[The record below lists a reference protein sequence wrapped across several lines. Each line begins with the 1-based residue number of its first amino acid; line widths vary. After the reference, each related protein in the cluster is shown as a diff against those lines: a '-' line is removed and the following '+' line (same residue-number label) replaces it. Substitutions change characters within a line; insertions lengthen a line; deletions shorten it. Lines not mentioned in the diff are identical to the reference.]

1 MVLLLQRGCWTDM
14 HTVCASLGDTGEFI
28 TGIATFLLALAA
40 AGTAFYGVL
49 AYHRQQDDRR
59 HQETDRVRQV
69 AEARGRWLTELLQ
82 RFSDGEAFQTVR
94 RQLYNKEQ
102 GELVRALRRKR
113 GLESG
118 EETGV
123 LTAAET
129 DLLVS
134 LDDYLDFLS
143 LVEYLIEH
151 QQLKVEEASQMFSW
165 YVADALKVP
174 EVDKEVEEYF
184 SHVRKL
190 SERFD

>member
-1 MVLLLQRGCWTDM
+1 M
-14 HTVCASLGDTGEFI
+14 HTMTVSLGDTGQFI
-28 TGIATFLLALAA
+28 TGIATLLLALAA
-40 AGTAFYGVL
+40 VGTALYGVL
-49 AYHRQQDDRR
+49 TYKGQLDDRQK
-59 HQETDRVRQV
+59 QEMDRVRQV
-69 AEARGRWLTELLQ
+69 AEARGRSLTELLQ

-113 GLESG
+113 QLESG
-118 EETGV
+118 VETGV

-129 DLLVS
+129 GLLVS

-151 QQLKVEEASQMFSW
+151 EQLKVEEAGQMFSW